1 METFNN
7 NDWEKCLL
15 SIILLDNNM
24 LEVIRGRIEKEVFF
38 NPVNRH
44 LYQKICS
51 QWDANRIV
59 DPTKLIDDKIKA
71 DYLATVSGSE
81 LSTSTWESYVNN
93 LNKLY
98 RARQLKIKLSEASQK
113 VTSENATE
121 LSAELQLIL
130 ADLSVA
136 KKDGYSIK
144 ELAVKNAESVDQAYK
159 SNVVYTGYESGFEA
173 LDGVIDGWNKDT
185 TYVIGARPSIGK
197 TAFALAVIAGL
208 AKKGTK
214 VSVFSLE
221 MSADALYSRMVAAQS
236 NIPMWQIKKGII
248 GADRNLITKYM
259 NASNLLSDLPIRIF
273 DTEIDNDKVLYSKI
287 RYEVRIKGAQA
298 IFIDHLGLIE
308 VSDSS
313 GQRYVDVG
321 RITKTLHKMAREL
334 HVPIIFLAQC
344 GREAEGKKPNIALL
358 RESGNIEQDADV
370 IMLLHRQRELDDIK
384 ENTNEDYPT
393 DVIVA
398 KNRDGR
404 TGTVTFGFKPLT
416 MKFYEDPNRSVISD
430 GESEPKNKTRPKTQA
445 EQEYNNEIP
454 Y

>member
-1 METFNN
+1 METFSN

-24 LEVIRGRIEKEVFF
+24 LEIIRGRIDKEVFF

-59 DPTKLIDDKIKA
+59 DPSKLIDDKVKA
-71 DYLATVSGSE
+71 DYLASVSGCE
-81 LSTSTWESYVNN
+81 LSTSAWESYANN

-98 RARQLKIKLSEASQK
+98 RARQLKVKLAEASQK
-113 VTSENATE
+113 VTSENATD
-121 LSAELQLIL
+121 LATELQLIL
-130 ADLSVA
+130 AELSVS
-136 KKDGYSIK
+136 KKDGYTMK
-144 ELAVKNAESVDQAYK
+144 DLAVINAEQVDQAYK
-159 SNVVYTGYESGFEA
+159 SKVIYTGYECGFET

-185 TYVIGARPSIGK
+185 MYVIGARPSIGK
-197 TAFALAVIAGL
+197 TAFALSILSGL
-208 AKKGTK
+208 AKKNVK
-214 VSVFSLE
+214 VSMFSLE
-221 MSADALYSRMVAAQS
+221 MSADSLYNRLVAAQS
-236 NIPMWQIKKGII
+236 NIPMWQIKKGVI
-248 GADRNLITKYM
+248 GTDRNLIAKYM
-259 NASNLLSDLPIRIF
+259 NASNILSELPIRIF
-273 DTEIDNDKVLYSKI
+273 DTDIDNDKVLYSKI
-287 RYEVRIKGAQA
+287 RYEARIKGAQVV
-298 IFIDHLGLIE
+298 IIDHLGLIE

-334 HVPIIFLAQC
+334 HICIVVLAQC

-370 IMLLHRQRELDDIK
+370 IMLLHRQRELDDVK
-384 ENTNEDYPT
+384 ENQNADFPT
-393 DVIVA
+393 DIIVA
-398 KNRDGR
+398 KNRDGG

-416 MKFYEDPNRSVISD
+416 MKFYEDPNRSAMTD
-430 GESEPKNKTRPKTQA
+430 GE
-445 EQEYNNEIP
+445 EQKKKPYVQQENANEIP

>member
-1 METFNN
+1 MEIFSN

-24 LEVIRGRIEKEVFF
+24 LEIIRGRIDKEVFF

-51 QWDANRIV
+51 QWDANRII
-59 DPTKLIDDKIKA
+59 DPTRLLDDKIKA

-81 LSTSTWESYVNN
+81 LSTAAWESYVNN

-98 RARQLKIKLSEASQK
+98 RARQLKIKLAEASQK
-113 VTSENATE
+113 VTSENATD
-121 LSAELQLIL
+121 LATELQLIL
-130 ADLSVA
+130 AELSVS
-136 KKDGYSIK
+136 KKDGYTMK
-144 ELAVKNAESVDQAYK
+144 DLAIINAEQVDQAYK
-159 SNVVYTGYESGFEA
+159 NKVVYTGHECGFET

-185 TYVIGARPSIGK
+185 MYVIGARPSIGK
-197 TAFALAVIAGL
+197 TAFALSILTGL
-208 AKKGTK
+208 AKKNVN
-214 VSVFSLE
+214 VSMFSLE
-221 MSADALYSRMVAAQS
+221 MSADSLYNRMIASQS
-236 NIPMWQIKKGII
+236 NIPMWQIKKGMI
-248 GADRNLITKYM
+248 GTDRNLIAKYM
-259 NASNLLSDLPIRIF
+259 NAGNILSQLPIRIF
-273 DTEIDNDKVLYSKI
+273 DTEIDNDKILYSKI
-287 RYEVRIKGAQA
+287 RYEARIKHTQVV
-298 IFIDHLGLIE
+298 IIDHLGLIE

-334 HVPIIFLAQC
+334 HICIVVLAQC

-370 IMLLHRQRELDDIK
+370 IMLLHRQRELDDVK
-384 ENTNEDYPT
+384 ENQNADFPT

-398 KNRDGR
+398 KNRDGG

-416 MKFYEDPNRSVISD
+416 MKFYEDPNRSAMTD
-430 GESEPKNKTRPKTQA
+430 GEESKKKPYTQ
-445 EQEYNNEIP
+445 QENVNEIP

>member
-1 METFNN
+1 METFSN

-24 LEVIRGRIEKEVFF
+24 LEIIRGRIDKEVFF

-44 LYQKICS
+44 FYQKICS
-51 QWDANRIV
+51 QWDANKII
-59 DPTKLIDDKIKA
+59 DPVKLIDDKVSASYISS
-71 DYLATVSGSE
+71 VSGSE
-81 LSTSTWESYVNN
+81 LSTSAWESYANN

-98 RARQLKIKLSEASQK
+98 KARQLKFKLAEASQK

-130 ADLSVA
+130 ADLSVS
-136 KKDGYSIK
+136 KKDGYSMK
-144 ELAVKNAESVDQAYK
+144 DLAVINAEQVDQAYK
-159 SNVVYTGYESGFEA
+159 SKVIYTGYECGFES

-185 TYVIGARPSIGK
+185 MYVIGARPSIGK
-197 TAFALAVIAGL
+197 TAFALSILSGL
-208 AKKGTK
+208 AKKNVK
-214 VSVFSLE
+214 VSMFSLE
-221 MSADALYSRMVAAQS
+221 MSADSLYNRMIASQS
-236 NIPMWQIKKGII
+236 NIPMWQIKKGVI
-248 GADRNLITKYM
+248 GTDRNLIAKYM
-259 NASNLLSDLPIRIF
+259 NASNILSELPIRIF
-273 DTEIDNDKVLYSKI
+273 DTDIDNDKVLYSKI
-287 RYEVRIKGAQA
+287 RYEARIKGAQVV
-298 IFIDHLGLIE
+298 IIDHLGLIE

-334 HVPIIFLAQC
+334 HICIVVLAQC

-370 IMLLHRQRELDDIK
+370 IMLLHRQRELDDVK
-384 ENTNEDYPT
+384 ENQNADFPT
-393 DVIVA
+393 DIIVA
-398 KNRDGR
+398 KNRDGG

-416 MKFYEDPNRSVISD
+416 MKFYEDPNRSAMTD
-430 GESEPKNKTRPKTQA
+430 GE
-445 EQEYNNEIP
+445 EQKKKPYVQQENTNEIP

>member
-24 LEVIRGRIEKEVFF
+24 LEIIRGRIDKEVFF

-59 DPTKLIDDKIKA
+59 DPTKLLDDKIKA

-81 LSTSTWESYVNN
+81 LSTAAWESYANN
-93 LNKLY
+93 LNKLH
-98 RARQLKIKLSEASQK
+98 RARQLKTKLAEASQK

-130 ADLSVA
+130 ADLSVS
-136 KKDGYSIK
+136 KKDGFTMK

-159 SNVVYTGYESGFEA
+159 RKVIYTGYECGFET

-185 TYVIGARPSIGK
+185 MYVIGARPSIGK
-197 TAFALAVIAGL
+197 TAFALSILTGL
-208 AKKGTK
+208 AKKGIN
-214 VSVFSLE
+214 VSMFSLE
-221 MSADALYSRMVAAQS
+221 MSADSLYNRMIAAQS
-236 NIPMWQIKKGII
+236 NIPMWQIKKGVV
-248 GADRNLITKYM
+248 GTDKNLIAKYM
-259 NASNLLSDLPIRIF
+259 NAGSILSELPIRVF
-273 DTEIDNDKVLYSKI
+273 DTDIDNDKVLYSKI
-287 RYEVRIKGAQA
+287 RYEVRIKGAKA
-298 IFIDHLGLIE
+298 IVIDHLGLIE

-334 HVPIIFLAQC
+334 HVPIIILAQC

-398 KNRDGR
+398 KNRDGK

-416 MKFYEDPNRSVISD
+416 MKFYEDPNRSAMTD
-430 GESEPKNKTRPKTQA
+430 GE
-445 EQEYNNEIP
+445 EQKSKQKPYVQQEKDNEIP